1 VANIRSRRLLKVA
14 LAAFKASADFP
25 VEGTATF
32 SWVPGVSW
40 SDHLNFWRQGYPAL
54 MITDTAFFRYPHY
67 HSPQDTPEKLDYDR
81 MAAVVE
87 GLAEMLIRLAD
98 DERL

>member
-1 VANIRSRRLLKVA
+1 
-14 LAAFKASADFP
+14 
-25 VEGTATF
+25 
-32 SWVPGVSW
+32 
-40 SDHLNFWRQGYPAL
+40 

-67 HSPQDTPEKLDYDR
+67 HSPQDTPEKLDYHR

-87 GLAEMLIRLAD
+87 GLARMLIRLAD